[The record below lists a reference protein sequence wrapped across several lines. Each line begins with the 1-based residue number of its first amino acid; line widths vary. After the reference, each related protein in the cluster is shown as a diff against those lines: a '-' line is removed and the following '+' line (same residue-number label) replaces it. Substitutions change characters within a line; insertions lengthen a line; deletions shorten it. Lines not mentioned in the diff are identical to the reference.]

1 MQDKLADPGVIL
13 EDITTVKAA
22 DLGQDISGYLAGFPC
37 QAGFHVSVAC
47 WMSLAFST
55 SFGCHWMHPDQGIS
69 RAGNQEGM
77 SDERSNLC
85 THIWRLWDEAESN
98 QQPLNLDAFTELLF
112 DIE

>member
-37 QAGFHVSVAC
+37 QAGSCLCCMLDVTGLLHII
-47 WMSLAFST
+47 
-55 SFGCHWMHPDQGIS
+55 GCHWMHPDQGIS